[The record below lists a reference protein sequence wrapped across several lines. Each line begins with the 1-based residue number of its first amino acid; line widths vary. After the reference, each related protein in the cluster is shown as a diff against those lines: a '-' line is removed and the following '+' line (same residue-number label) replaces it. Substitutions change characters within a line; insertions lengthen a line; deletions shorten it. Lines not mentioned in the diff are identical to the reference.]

1 MQTTRENL
9 LAWLRT
15 VLRETGDAP
24 STLATN
30 AGVAPSTINRFLDED
45 GGGLRSDTIEKIV
58 NYSGVPLEVAP
69 SLRKPPGLREPDAEP
84 FAGAPHS
91 SSSSDCR
98 GDIWIMRSSALV
110 DIGYMPGD
118 YVRVDGLAA
127 PRPGDI
133 VCAQLYDVAQG
144 SARTIMR
151 QYLPPYLVARSPESR
166 FAKPV
171 LTEADRVTI
180 MGTVVECWRHRE
192 ADRWIDDAPK
202 RAISVVEA
210 G

>member
-15 VLRETGDAP
+15 VLRETGQAP

-30 AGVAPSTINRFLDED
+30 AGVAPSTINRFMDED

-58 NYSGVPLEVAP
+58 NYSGIPLEVVP
-69 SLRKPPGLREPDAEP
+69 SQRKTAGLREPDAEP
-84 FAGAPHS
+84 FTGPAAAPQS
-91 SSSSDCR
+91 AASQ
-98 GDIWIMRSSALV
+98 GDIWVLRSPALV

-118 YVRVDGLAA
+118 FVRVDGHAT
-127 PRPGDI
+127 PKPGDI
-133 VCAQLYDVAQG
+133 ICAQLYDAANG
-144 SARTIMR
+144 TARTIMR

-180 MGTVVECWRHRE
+180 MGTVVESWRHRE

-202 RAISVVEA
+202 RALSGPDA